1 MEVEGE
7 ILGLVILFLVVS
19 AAFYFFIVRDSGDS
33 EEVNLPDGSRN
44 LSTTRAVNQTTGNA
58 TNGNNTTQNE
68 TAASMS
74 FENIEELHWDHMPL
88 AYRIVNNASRC
99 EGAPIAEMKKA
110 FEIVSKASSY
120 KVNFTESV
128 GNETADVNVSCVNR
142 LELLKELKEKEV
154 CKNVVLDYRSV
165 QFSGYE
171 VLADGDYV
179 TSINIVSRND
189 STNTYKVCYVRKS
202 GVSFDWDP
210 LDEAS
215 IKVKGGIISSARKT
229 IYTLD
234 SKYPSCI
241 GFPAKEVHD
250 VMHILGF
257 AHTET
262 PVFDDYYGW
271 FFKDLRY
278 FKDVMFPYSYC
289 AYITELNDNY
299 AECLKYI
306 YSNGEIGIGC
316 ASGKFA
322 G

>member
-74 FENIEELHWDHMPL
+74 FENIVELHWDHMPL

-154 CKNVVLDYRSV
+154 CKNVVLDY
-165 QFSGYE
+165 
-171 VLADGDYV
+171 
-179 TSINIVSRND
+179 
-189 STNTYKVCYVRKS
+189 
-202 GVSFDWDP
+202 
-210 LDEAS
+210 
-215 IKVKGGIISSARKT
+215 
-229 IYTLD
+229 
-234 SKYPSCI
+234 
-241 GFPAKEVHD
+241 
-250 VMHILGF
+250 
-257 AHTET
+257 
-262 PVFDDYYGW
+262 
-271 FFKDLRY
+271 
-278 FKDVMFPYSYC
+278 
-289 AYITELNDNY
+289 
-299 AECLKYI
+299 
-306 YSNGEIGIGC
+306 
-316 ASGKFA
+316 
-322 G
+322 